1 MKQLVSRL
9 VLLLVTLMVAQVQGQ
24 SPSQPVLPRLSQE
37 QVPKEQ
43 MPPDQE
49 APPARLSTPEKVQ
62 QQIEQRLNAEPAL
75 QNSKVSVH
83 VDEDLV
89 ILNWHSEQRTTA
101 RSCAAYRPV
110 LCRRPKDRRQDPGDA
125 ANITTREP
133 VF

>member
-89 ILNWHSEQRTTA
+89 ILNGTVSSEQQHDLALRIA
-101 RSCAAYRPV
+101 QSYAG
-110 LCRRPKDRRQDPGDA
+110 DRKIVDKIQV
-125 ANITTREP
+125 TQQT
-133 VF
+133 

>member
-49 APPARLSTPEKVQ
+49 APPARLSTPEKA
-62 QQIEQRLNAEPAL
+62 ICEKYEKEIKELK
-75 QNSKVSVH
+75 NSLAKFSYSK
-83 VDEDLV
+83 
-89 ILNWHSEQRTTA
+89 N
-101 RSCAAYRPV
+101 
-110 LCRRPKDRRQDPGDA
+110 
-125 ANITTREP
+125 NIF
-133 VF
+133 VNYLS